1 MGVTQKLLVVA
12 AALSLSACSMFEGKN
27 TFMTYQDLQTKV
39 REHDVEI
46 KAVQDQLAQLK
57 QAESTN
63 KPMAANTASQSNNA
77 TSQSNSDGL
86 GLSESETQAAPS
98 VAPQVT
104 PVANTQTQQ
113 MAPAQSSPT
122 QPPAQTASSQ
132 SSSVQAAP
140 MASSEP
146 KAVTPNYNKN
156 SSAAMTTTKASS
168 SNDQYGVQ
176 LAAYTSRQEAVNGW
190 QRLSKNNS
198 DVFVN
203 LTPHITK
210 AVVNGRTMYQ
220 LKVGPFLDRAYS
232 VGFCNMLKQKGKD
245 CIIKKFDGEPL

>member
-39 REHDVEI
+39 REHDAEI

-57 QAESTN
+57 QTDSAN
-63 KPMAANTASQSNNA
+63 KPMAANSASQSNNA

-104 PVANTQTQQ
+104 PVANNQNQQ
-113 MAPAQSSPT
+113 MAPAQSSPA
-122 QPPAQTASSQ
+122 QSSAQTASSQ
-132 SSSVQAAP
+132 SSSMQAAP
-140 MASSEP
+140 MSSSEP
-146 KAVTPNYNKN
+146 KALTPNYNNTPSVAK
-156 SSAAMTTTKASS
+156 TTSKASS
-168 SNDQYGVQ
+168 GHNQYGVQ

-190 QRLSKNNS
+190 KRLSKNNS

-203 LTPHITK
+203 LTPHINQ

-245 CIIKKFDGEPL
+245 CIVKKFDGEPL